1 MALGFL
7 LTIPYT
13 LESIQKPTRNMTTLT
28 DNPLLLTGQSIQPDY
43 EIQLLTRLS
52 EQVSQVGMGFDRTAI
67 ANFYVALK
75 SKPLAILAGPA
86 QSGKIALVQ
95 CLAHTMMGG
104 DCQQCQVMVGH
115 PWSFG
120 NSENLTLF
128 IEAQMSYNTE
138 KLLGL
143 IEEARRP
150 GNAHKVYIA
159 CITRISPAELL
170 SFFTEVSYQ
179 LRHGQLMRFGDVHF
193 SEPVTFPPN
202 LFLIGTMDTERFDW
216 WDRDLLANTI
226 VIQTAKMSL
235 PPCRFQKITSISEE
249 QDFLCSRVRSR
260 QAAYSKIHAILRW
273 QRQPLKPLIHVEA
286 LLSEEVGSFL
296 YWLLD
301 ETIVYLANSWSR
313 LGNGLF
319 APSTPENLA
328 IALDLAF
335 SQILLPGVVDTIRR
349 IDVLREQLH
358 SVLAGQFPRSNA
370 FTNSLA
376 E

>member
-1 MALGFL
+1 
-7 LTIPYT
+7 
-13 LESIQKPTRNMTTLT
+13 LT
-28 DNPLLLTGQSIQPDY
+28 DNPSLLTGLSIRPDY
-43 EIQLLTRLS
+43 EIQLLARLF
-52 EQVSQVGMGFDRTAI
+52 EQASQVGICYDRTAI

-75 SKPLAILAGPA
+75 SKPLAILTGPA

-95 CLAHTMMGG
+95 CLAHTLMGG

-120 NSENLTLF
+120 IRGNLTLF
-128 IEAQMSYNTE
+128 IEAQMRCNTE

-143 IEEARRP
+143 IEEAWRP
-150 GNAHKVYIA
+150 GNAHRVYIA

-179 LRHGQLMRFGDVHF
+179 LKHGQLMRFGDVHF
-193 SEPVTFPPN
+193 SEPLAFPRN
-202 LFLIGTMDTERFDW
+202 LFLIGTMDTVHFDW

-226 VIQTAKMSL
+226 VIQTTKMTL
-235 PPCRFQKITSISEE
+235 PPCKFQKHSPISAE
-249 QDFLCSRVRSR
+249 QEFLHSRIRSR
-260 QAAYSKIHAILRW
+260 LAVYSKIHAILGL
-273 QRQPLKPLIHVEA
+273 QRQPLKLLIDVET
-286 LLSEEVGSFL
+286 LLREEVGSFM

-301 ETIVYLANSWSR
+301 ETLVYLANSWSR

-319 APSTPENLA
+319 APSTSDNLA
-328 IALDLAF
+328 ISLDLAF

-349 IDVLREQLH
+349 VEVLREQLH
-358 SVLAGQFPRSNA
+358 SILAGQFPRSNA
-370 FTNSLA
+370 FIYSLA